1 MYKTYVQV
9 VEKQLGKIIHGK
21 QDRTDPRVFFTES
34 YVARNR
40 ACVRGALAATLR
52 PISVTALLS
61 QCGVE
66 ERLFYCELTNN

>member
-1 MYKTYVQV
+1 V

-21 QDRTDPRVFFTES
+21 QDKTDPQLFFTES

-40 ACVRGALAATLR
+40 ARVRGALAAALR
-52 PISVTALLS
+52 PISVATLLS

-66 ERLFYCELTNN
+66 QRLFHCELTSN